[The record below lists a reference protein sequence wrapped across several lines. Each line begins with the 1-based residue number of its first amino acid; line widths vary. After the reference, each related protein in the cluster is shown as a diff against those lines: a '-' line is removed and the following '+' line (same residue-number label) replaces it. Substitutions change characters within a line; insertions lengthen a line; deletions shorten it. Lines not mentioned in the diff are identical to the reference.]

1 MVKNPWLPTRTAPAR
16 LMVAEVAPV
25 RSLGL
30 TRSKVRTKKPSRS
43 KLTFLIVDVLLPA
56 VAESIGIPLTDDV
69 AAREVAEQ
77 ATFRIRTLLQTAQ
90 KYSMHAKRRKMNAED
105 LDLALKAQGQE
116 PLYGL
121 CAAEHIPFRSVGL
134 FSRRLQG

>member
-1 MVKNPWLPTRTAPAR
+1 MR

-30 TRSKVRTKKPSRS
+30 TRSKVRTKNQAEKQINV
-43 KLTFLIVDVLLPA
+43 IVDALSPA

-69 AAREVAEQ
+69 AARELAEQ

-121 CAAEHIPFRSVGL
+121 CAAEHIPFRSGL
-134 FSRRLQG
+134 LSRLYC

>member
-1 MVKNPWLPTRTAPAR
+1 MASNQDSTGETDGGGGGAG
-16 LMVAEVAPV
+16 
-25 RSLGL
+25 SQLGL
-30 TRSKVRTKKPSRS
+30 DSVKGKDKKPSRS
-43 KLTFLIVDVLLPA
+43 KLTFITVDALLSPA
-56 VAESIGIPLTDDV
+56 AAESIGIPLTDDV
-69 AAREVAEQ
+69 AARELAEQ

-121 CAAEHIPFRSVGL
+121 YAAEHIPFRSGL
-134 FSRRLQG
+134 FSRLCKFEAK